1 MIISEIFS
9 SIEGESRRAGEL
21 VTFVR
26 SVGCNLRCSYCD
38 SQYTW
43 HKDDSC
49 KEMSVQEIVD
59 ECKRL
64 GNRNITFT
72 GGEPLI
78 QKDADELIEALTKE
92 EFDVSIETD
101 GAVDFT
107 EREWFLK
114 YKGCINVLPTDYHP
128 WICVDYKCPSSGM
141 TDKMISIDKF
151 SRLGWDDVIKFVVGS
166 QEDLNEALRV
176 MKAVRESGCKCW
188 FYLSPVFGKIEPVE
202 IVNFMKDNNL
212 QYKTRFQ
219 VQLHKIVWDPNKRG
233 V

>member
-9 SIEGESRRAGEL
+9 SIDGESRRAGEL
-21 VTFVR
+21 ATFVR

-43 HKDDSC
+43 HKDASC
-49 KEMSVQEIVD
+49 KEMSVKEIVE

-64 GNRNITFT
+64 GNHNITFT

-78 QKDADELIEALTKE
+78 QKDADELIEALSDAG
-92 EFDVSIETD
+92 FDVSIETD

-107 EREWFLK
+107 ERDWFNSRCDTNL
-114 YKGCINVLPTDYHP
+114 ISLPKP
-128 WICVDYKCPSSGM
+128 WICIDYKCPSSGM
-141 TDKMISIDKF
+141 TNKMISIDKF
-151 SRLGWDDVIKFVVGS
+151 SKLTEYDVIKFVVGS
-166 QEDLNEALRV
+166 QEDLNEALKV
-176 MKAVRESGCKCW
+176 MKAVRESGCNCW